1 MSDIEIKAIAFDK
14 IVKIIDET
22 DSYWDC
28 EVKSAYGEIDTIVS
42 IAKSRLRT
50 EEDNHDD

>member
-1 MSDIEIKAIAFDK
+1 MSDIEIKAAAFDK
-14 IVKIIDET
+14 IVKIMDET

-42 IAKSRLRT
+42 IAKSRLKT
-50 EEDNHDD
+50 EGQEHDD

>member
-1 MSDIEIKAIAFDK
+1 MSDIEIKAAAFDK
-14 IVKIIDET
+14 IVKIMDET

-42 IAKSRLRT
+42 IAKSRLKT
-50 EEDNHDD
+50 EEDNHDN